1 MDFCKAFDK
10 VPRERL
16 FDMLKSLEVLDDIIW
31 AICALY
37 EQVSKHVRFL
47 DGLSNCFTST
57 IGVKQ
62 GFPQSSILLGI
73 CIDEIIVFISCKGG
87 NRVVLRGTQVNLLLY
102 ANNIV

>member
-47 DGLSNCFTST
+47 DGLSNCFTSN